1 MIASDV
7 INRVRI
13 LLNDDGTR
21 WPNSELFYWI
31 SDAQRLI
38 GLVRPDAISTL
49 ATVSLSVGSKQVLPS
64 GASRLLDILHN
75 VDPNDGTPRRSI
87 KITDRD
93 QLESQDPNWQLAKR
107 KPEVRQYVYDPRTP
121 TYYFVTPPNDGAGWI
136 ELVTQQT
143 PTDIT
148 DVSDSLILQTIYL
161 ETVVNYVMYRCYSK
175 DNEFASN
182 SAEANSYLQLVLS
195 TLGLKTIKDVAAS
208 PAFNAKAGQP
218 DAKAVQ
224 AGGV

>member
-1 MIASDV
+1 MLASDV

-38 GLVRPDAISTL
+38 GLVRPDAVSQL
-49 ATVSLSVGSKQVLPS
+49 STVSLSAGTKQTLPF

-75 VDPNDGTPRRSI
+75 VDPADGTPRRTV

-93 QLESQDPNWQLAKR
+93 QLETQDPNWQLRTKKA
-107 KPEVRQYVYDPRTP
+107 EVRQYLYDPRTP
-121 TYYFVTPPNDGAGWI
+121 TTYFVTPPNDGTGWV
-136 ELVTQQT
+136 ELVVQQT
-143 PTDIT
+143 PTNIT
-148 DVSDSLILQTIYL
+148 ATTDALVLQDIYL

-175 DNEFASN
+175 DNEFAAN
-182 SAEANSYLQLVLS
+182 SAEANNYLQLVLS
-195 TLGLKTIKDVAAS
+195 VLGLKTIKDVAAS

-218 DAKAVQ
+218 DGKAVQ

>member
-1 MIASDV
+1 MKASDV

-38 GLVRPDAISTL
+38 CLVRPDSTSASEVVTL
-49 ATVSLSVGSKQVLPS
+49 VAGSKQSIPA
-64 GASRLLDILHN
+64 ASFRLLDVLHN
-75 VDPNDGTPRRSI
+75 VAANGTTIGRAI
-87 KITDRD
+87 KITDKD
-93 QLESQDPNWQLAKR
+93 QLETQDPYWQT
-107 KPEVRQYVYDPRTP
+107 KPQKGEVRQYLYDPRTP
-121 TYYFVTPPNDGAGWI
+121 TIYYVTPPALANTKVEI
-136 ELVTQQT
+136 VTQKS
-143 PTDIT
+143 PTEIT
-148 DVSDSLILQTIYL
+148 ATGDDLGLQDVYF
-161 ETVVNYVMYRCYSK
+161 ETVVNYVMYRAYSK
-175 DNEFASN
+175 DNEFAAN

-195 TLGLKTIKDVAAS
+195 VLGLKTMKDVAAS

-218 DAKAVQ
+218 DVRAVQ